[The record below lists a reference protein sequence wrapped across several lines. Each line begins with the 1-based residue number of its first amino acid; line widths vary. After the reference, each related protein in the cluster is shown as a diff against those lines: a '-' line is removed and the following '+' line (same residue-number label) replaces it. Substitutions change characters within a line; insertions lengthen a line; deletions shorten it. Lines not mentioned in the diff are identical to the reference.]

1 MKYLETLNSYKY
13 SEKIAYICNDSSI
26 TYKELMLFSDRLA
39 KYILK
44 NFGVKNKE
52 ANSCFWS

>member
-13 SEKIAYICNDSSI
+13 SEKIAYICNESSI

-44 NFGVKNKE
+44 NFGVNNK
-52 ANSCFWS
+52 